1 MWEKINRLVRSHSIV
16 VTLLIGA
23 LFILALMGFAVLLM
37 LAYSMMDAMVDAVTD
52 PSFLALFTLGQIV
65 LSGIVIYLMKKMQVF
80 KVSDFKFRNIGKGFL
95 IGWFNLVFAIA
106 AFSLTFFALPEN
118 SLIMPSPFALIVTVL
133 HPFLGTGVFEEV
145 LVRGLIFKIL
155 LLTMGHTKNGIIKA
169 VLISSAIFG
178 VVHIVNV
185 IVVGEFLPV
194 IAQVIYATFIG
205 VFYAVLYLRT
215 KTLWVPILLHGLTNL
230 STQIFNVILSPDVL
244 QDLMQNQ
251 TEPSVMD
258 AFMPVVFSI
267 PFLIVGLILL
277 RKVKAEDAEYIMPE
291 RTERLD

>member
-1 MWEKINRLVRSHSIV
+1 MWEKTNRLARSYSIF
-16 VTLLIGA
+16 TTFIIGA

-37 LAYSMMDAMVDAVTD
+37 LAYGMTDAMIDAVTD

-65 LSGIVIYLMKKMQVF
+65 LSVIIIYLMKKMQVF
-80 KVSDFKFRNIGKGFL
+80 KVSDFKFNNIGKGFL
-95 IGWFNLVFAIA
+95 LGWFNLVFAVG

-118 SLIMPSPFALIVTVL
+118 SLIMPSPFALITTIL

-145 LVRGLIFKIL
+145 LVRGLILKIL
-155 LLTMGHTKNGIIKA
+155 LLTMGHTKRGTLKA
-169 VLISSAIFG
+169 CLISSAIFG

-205 VFYAVLYLRT
+205 VFYAVLFLRT
-215 KTLWVPILLHGLTNL
+215 KTLWIPILLHGLTNV
-230 STQIFNVILSPDVL
+230 STGIFNVLLSPDVL
-244 QDLMQNQ
+244 QDFMQNQ
-251 TEPSVMD
+251 ADPSIID

-277 RKVKAEDAEYIMPE
+277 RKVKAEDVEYIMPE
-291 RTERLD
+291 RAI

>member
-1 MWEKINRLVRSHSIV
+1 M
-16 VTLLIGA
+16 A
-23 LFILALMGFAVLLM
+23 LLMGITLILMHTYGMTDVTSLAVP
-37 LAYSMMDAMVDAVTD
+37 T
-52 PSFLALFTLGQIV
+52 PSFLTLFTFGQVV
-65 LSGIVIYLMKKMQVF
+65 LSAIIIFLMKKMQVF
-80 KVSDFKFRNIGKGFL
+80 KISDFQFRNIGKGCL
-95 IGWFNLVFAIA
+95 LGWFNFIFAVG

-118 SLIMPSPFALIVTVL
+118 SLITPSPFALIVTVL

-145 LVRGLIFKIL
+145 LVRGLILKIL
-155 LLTMGHTKNGIIKA
+155 LLTMGDTKRGIIKA
-169 VLISSAIFG
+169 CLISSAIFG

-205 VFYAVLYLRT
+205 VFYAALFLRT
-215 KTLWVPILLHGLTNL
+215 KTLWIPILLHGLTNV
-230 STQIFNVILSPDVL
+230 STQIFNVLLSPDVL

-251 TEPSVMD
+251 TDQSVID

-277 RKVKAEDAEYIMPE
+277 RKVKAEDVEYIMPE
-291 RTERLD
+291 RT